1 MSLRSA
7 TSVQIPRRSVTLLP
21 LFCNQLRISFNE
33 TSVLV
38 VWSREHGLCPVSIYK
53 RTDQGPKKG
62 GHLCH
67 VLSII
72 KIGDVVVRSDAGRG
86 KTCLISLYGA
96 RTFIVSSPLD
106 AIITHTFVFHYIL
119 RFYLWADCGEIDV
132 TLWNDS
138 ALYWN

>member
-1 MSLRSA
+1 MKHQFWLFDLGNMVSA
-7 TSVQIPRRSVTLLP
+7 QSPST
-21 LFCNQLRISFNE
+21 NE
-33 TSVLV
+33 PTRV
-38 VWSREHGLCPVSIYK
+38 RK
-53 RTDQGPKKG
+53 R

-86 KTCLISLYGA
+86 ETCPISLYGA

-106 AIITHTFVFHYIL
+106 AIVTHTFVFHYIL

-132 TLWNDS
+132 TL
-138 ALYWN
+138 